1 MTRLSALI
9 ATTATTA
16 TTATIAT
23 LAPIWM
29 MTGIVTA
36 ARPALSATP
45 VLRAADARIR
55 IASRTSCDVRLSVTI
70 DGATEVEHR
79 LGTADGW
86 QLVNVEGATLI
97 EPIRDVGATLS
108 LRLRPAGASYVLHYS
123 VHYREPLRDRC
134 PIWLPTIPTDGRS
147 RAVRMTIELPPGS
160 TPGAAGTTLPAFTW
174 NGTVGT
180 ATLGHLPSIVRVP
193 YAANGEALPWSLP
206 GAIDTLAI
214 GTFAAAA
221 AAWIWRVRR

>member
-1 MTRLSALI
+1 MI
-9 ATTATTA
+9 
-16 TTATIAT
+16 
-23 LAPIWM
+23 APIW
-29 MTGIVTA
+29 IVTA
-36 ARPALSATP
+36 AASALPATP
-45 VLRAADARIR
+45 VLRAADARII

-79 LGTADGW
+79 LSTADGDSW
-86 QLVNVEGATLI
+86 RLVNVEGARAI
-97 EPIRDVGATLS
+97 EPVRDIGSTQS
-108 LRLRPAGASYVLHYS
+108 LRLRPTGTSYVLQYH
-123 VHYREPLRDRC
+123 VEHREPLRDRC

-147 RAVRMTIELPPGS
+147 RAVRLTIELPPGS
-160 TPGAAGTTLPAFTW
+160 ITGAPGTTLPAFEW
-174 NGTVGT
+174 HGTTGA

-193 YAANGEALPWSLP
+193 YAAKGEAVPWSLP

>member
-1 MTRLSALI
+1 MTRLSV
-9 ATTATTA
+9 
-16 TTATIAT
+16 TIA
-23 LAPIWM
+23 AIFM
-29 MTGIVTA
+29 VT
-36 ARPALSATP
+36 ARPALSAAP

-79 LGTADGW
+79 LAVHDGDTR
-86 QLVNVEGATLI
+86 QFLSVDGATLI
-97 EPIRDVGATLS
+97 EPIRDVGSTLS
-108 LRLRPAGASYVLHYS
+108 LRVRPHDASYVLIYS
-123 VHYREPLRDRC
+123 IRHREPPLAEDEEPVRDRC

-147 RAVRMTIELPPGS
+147 RAVHIEVD
-160 TPGAAGTTLPAFTW
+160 LPAGSVRGDSMPAFAWT
-174 NGTVGT
+174 GTHGT
-180 ATLGHLPSIVRVP
+180 ATLGHLPSIVRVSFG
-193 YAANGEALPWSLP
+193 AEGEALPPSLP

>member
-1 MTRLSALI
+1 MTRLSA
-9 ATTATTA
+9 
-16 TTATIAT
+16 TIAM
-23 LAPIWM
+23 ISM
-29 MTGIVTA
+29 VTA
-36 ARPALSATP
+36 RPTLSATP
-45 VLRAADARIR
+45 VLRGADARII

-70 DGATEVEHR
+70 DGAREVEHR
-79 LGTADGW
+79 LALADGDRR
-86 QLVNVEGATLI
+86 QFVNVEGATLV
-97 EPIRDVGATLS
+97 EPIRDVRATLS
-108 LRLRPAGASYVLHYS
+108 LRLRPTGVSYVLHYS
-123 VHYREPLRDRC
+123 VQHQEPLRIGFLDAVRDRC

-147 RAVRMTIELPPGS
+147 RVVRMTIELPPGS
-160 TPGAAGTTLPAFTW
+160 TAGATMPAFTW

-214 GTFAAAA
+214 GTFAAAT